1 MRSGLNDHLMY
12 CRGFS
17 EVIKFYELDA
27 ANGKK
32 VNGFENRTAFLVGDW
47 MVDAML
53 NAMTRNGETHHLEPK
68 VMKVLQVL
76 AEHPNQVVLKDELMQ
91 EVWPSTFVSDDVL
104 TRCISMLRRIMQ
116 DSPHEPR
123 FIQTIPKVGYRL
135 VGEVHPLP
143 DPPALVPVPHL
154 PEQGDEAV
162 AEVHP
167 LVDEVPQIWKKH
179 RLLTLGGIVL
189 LLLASAL
196 GAFLWHRM
204 SRTEAPAAIHTM
216 QFTSYPGLQSRPAF
230 SPDGK
235 KIAFAWAAENDKAQH
250 IYIKA
255 LGNEA
260 LTRLTKEQE
269 VEFSPA
275 WSPDGQQIA
284 YLATSSTEMGLY
296 LTSSTPGGT
305 RRRVFIPQEP
315 TRWEQ
320 GDLSWSPDG
329 KSIILAD
336 HFGSEPHSSIFR
348 VDLETLRT
356 SPLTTPPVGWEGDMS
371 PAYSPDGARIAFI
384 RASETAVSDLYWIAA
399 TGGTVHRLTNDG
411 RNIDSFA
418 WAADGQS
425 LLFSSD
431 RGGKYALWKI
441 RLNRTT
447 PERLPVGTEDA
458 TQPALAKG
466 GLLAYTQSSAL
477 WSILRVPLAAKSD
490 PESRIAAL
498 LSSTQQDSAP
508 SFSPDGTQFAF
519 QSWRSGSQ
527 EIWIA
532 SADGQSLR
540 QLTSFANSLT
550 GSPAWSS
557 QGDQIVF
564 DARVNGHSHVF
575 TIPAK
580 GGSARQLTFGDAN
593 DIVPRWSADNR
604 SIYFRSNRGGRWQ
617 IWKMPATGG
626 AAQPV
631 TSDDGMIAQESPDG
645 KWLYFTRGYE
655 AGLWRIPTSGGSVAR
670 VLDQPA
676 AGYWGY
682 WAVTRRGIYF
692 LDLRQSPPSIGL
704 YDPATGRGVRI
715 AKLDRVPPPNSG
727 ISIQPNEKAL
737 LITDKRAAES
747 HISVAEGIQ

>member
-1 MRSGLNDHLMY
+1 
-12 CRGFS
+12 
-17 EVIKFYELDA
+17 
-27 ANGKK
+27 
-32 VNGFENRTAFLVGDW
+32 

-53 NAMTRNGETHHLEPK
+53 NAMTRNGVEHHLEPK

-76 AEHPNQVVLKDELMQ
+76 AEHPNQVVLKDELMR

-104 TRCISMLRRIMQ
+104 TRCISMLRHIMQ

-123 FIQTIPKVGYRL
+123 YIQTIPKVGYRL
-135 VGEVHPLP
+135 VGEVHSLP
-143 DPPALVPVPHL
+143 DPLVPL
-154 PEQGDEAV
+154 PVSHALEQGKGAAAGGDSS
-162 AEVHP
+162 
-167 LVDEVPQIWKKH
+167 VDEFPLMRKKL
-179 RLLTLGGIVL
+179 RLLTLGVVVL
-189 LLLASAL
+189 LVLASAS

-204 SRTEAPAAIHTM
+204 NRAEAPATIHTM

-260 LTRLTKEQE
+260 LIRLTNEQE
-269 VEFSPA
+269 TEFSPI

-296 LTSSTPGGT
+296 LTSSSPGGA
-305 RRRVFIPQEP
+305 RRKVFTPQEP

-329 KSIILAD
+329 KSLILAD
-336 HFGSEPHSSIFR
+336 HFGSEPHSSIYR

-356 SPLTTPPVGWEGDMS
+356 SSLTTPPVGWEGDMS
-371 PAYSPDGARIAFI
+371 PAYSPDGTRIAFI
-384 RASETAVSDLYWIAA
+384 RASETAVGDLYWITAA
-399 TGGTVHRLTNDG
+399 GGAVHRLTNDG
-411 RNIDSFA
+411 RNINSFA

-441 RLNRTT
+441 RLNRTS

-458 TQPALAKG
+458 TQPALGKG

-490 PESRIAAL
+490 SEGRVAAL

-508 SFSPDGTQFAF
+508 SFSPDGSQFAF

-550 GSPAWSS
+550 GSPSWSS
-557 QGDQIVF
+557 HGDQIVF
-564 DARVNGHSHVF
+564 DARVSGHSHVF

-580 GGSARQLTFGDAN
+580 GGSASQLTFGDAN

-604 SIYFRSNRGGRWQ
+604 TIYFRSNRGGRWQ
-617 IWKMPATGG
+617 LWKMPAAGG
-626 AAQPV
+626 TAQTV

-655 AGLWRIPTSGGSVAR
+655 AGLWRIPTSGGPVER
-670 VLDQPA
+670 VLDQPG

-682 WAVTRRGIYF
+682 WAVTRRGIYS
-692 LDLRQSPPSIGL
+692 LDLRQSPPAIAL
-704 YDPATGRGVRI
+704 YDPATGRSSRI

-727 ISIQPNEKAL
+727 ISIQPNERAL
-737 LITDKRAAES
+737 LITDKRDAES